1 MGTSEPVSR
10 VESITAREFAMSSS
24 DFLDMLGL
32 KVHSVPC
39 SDNHCAACCNSVH
52 HVATH
57 AQSPAADPS
66 PTPKARLSG
75 GADRRAATAAS

>member
-1 MGTSEPVSR
+1 MGASEPVSR
-10 VESITAREFAMSSS
+10 VDKITAREFAMSSS
-24 DFLDMLGL
+24 DLLDMLGL

-39 SDNHCAACCNSVH
+39 SDHHRAACCNSVH

-66 PTPKARLSG
+66 
-75 GADRRAATAAS
+75 RAPNRV